1 MPGTSQVDAPV
12 MIEKIE
18 QINREL
24 QETGDDLPP
33 ITISAGFAFWDRPN
47 PGVSL
52 FHDADTTL
60 LDLKKTRTVCSA
72 AYPG

>member
-1 MPGTSQVDAPV
+1 
-12 MIEKIE
+12 MIKKIE

-24 QETGDDLPP
+24 QETEDDLPP
-33 ITISAGFAFWDRPN
+33 ITLTAGFAFWDRPN